1 MAYDYEKI
9 KAQYEALSPDKQKQ
23 FAEMNKNDTSWN
35 FQKFMNQYNAE
46 KNQSTNTVKNNT
58 QNTGST
64 VSNNNVSNTKYWE
77 PTEYQWTWWSNK
89 TSPYANQWAGNYSYS
104 DQTQY
109 YEKNGQNSSASNSI
123 RDKWDSMDYDQQQ
136 EFLKNNP
143 NAKSWIVKAGWTI
156 KQSPYENQWEWQ
168 YVYNPNTKYYEKVWG
183 QGWNQWGNQWGWDYQ
198 DNSPERMQQMARNVN
213 DLAQSDPW
221 IFNSEDSFR
230 KFFIDWKG
238 RTPEQEA
245 FLMDL
250 YKNMKIYN
258 QYDWYTAEE
267 VGNMFAHGKVPE
279 SYLSYVKNSNPD
291 RYAAIMDA
299 KDKEQ
304 NKIKDKSNYDSLL
317 EQAWFKEEKTEDT
330 NAIKFMKEN
339 WMLVDE
345 NGDWTDDWLYP
356 EPSEEE
362 RTMVN
367 RVNEI
372 IARRLEIKNIRKNL
386 ERDYTKAYPWATKA
400 TIVALVNDAMSELQA
415 EDDDLAVELAQLQW
429 QVNYE
434 QSERKLQADARQ
446 NTINNIAKNY
456 WMYYQYTPEWMSE
469 LAQAKYAATNVTL
482 DQADNWT
489 DTQKQM
495 ALDSVLS
502 DYFDKYGSIIQRS
515 KNQVI
520 NDVMNYA
527 KQNGVSLSQALEEN
541 FLKYLRQ
548 KPWYNALA
556 TWQSTAKNKYNW
568 SSYEWPDWKKHI
580 LRMNETTWQ
589 WEELDIWDALWD
601 MADLDWLQSK
611 NRDTR
616 KQALFNLAQQADNPQ
631 VQAELIAAAM
641 EWNYAWTCWAYAN
654 DINYAI
660 TWDKNWIFG
669 NDVKQKEWV
678 CDNTEWGNIKA
689 WDFVV
694 FNYQQIPWVS
704 RNVVPSW
711 LWNTDLETWQDMY
724 DHWHVWYVTW
734 VDAQWN
740 ITMTH
745 TKSQIAQTSTFGKNT
760 KLWQALYG
768 SYTPVWWYDKSI
780 PNSIY
785 KAVWDAA
792 EKWDIDKLE
801 SLAKQ
806 YWYSDYNTLIRQY
819 ERQYQDSILP
829 VAEWLLQKID
839 QLIASTQNTSKLER
853 AATLKWEWSYV
864 NSEAHAAYQSL
875 LNDYAL
881 DKLSNMTVKLSPMSD
896 TDVKIVASA
905 TTPFMN
911 EWYMYANDNYFR
923 DLQNIRD
930 SIISRSAVL
939 QKKYWDTNARNWQ
952 KQYYDWTTQRF
963 TSTKPRWVLWGN

>member
-35 FQKFMNQYNAE
+35 FQKFMNQYNSE
-46 KNQSTNTVKNNT
+46 KNQSANTVKNNT

-77 PTEYQWTWWSNK
+77 PTEYQWAWTNK
-89 TSPYANQWAGNYSYS
+89 ANSYQNQWAGNYSYS
-104 DQTQY
+104 NQTQY
-109 YEKNGQNSSASNSI
+109 YEKNNQNSNVSGGNDMKSWIRSA
-123 RDKWDSMDYDQQQ
+123 WDAKSYQEQQD
-136 EFLKNNP
+136 FLKNNP
-143 NAKSWIVKAGWTI
+143 NAKQTLINAWATFKTADT
-156 KQSPYENQWEWQ
+156 P
-168 YVYNPNTKYYEKVWG
+168 T
-183 QGWNQWGNQWGWDYQ
+183 GWNQNQGNQNQWPTNQWGWDYQ
-198 DNSPERMQQMARNVN
+198 DNSPERMKQMADNVN
-213 DLAQSDPW
+213 WFYQTDPW
-221 IFNSEDSFR
+221 IFNSEDSYR

-250 YKNMKIYN
+250 YKNRKIYN
-258 QYDWYTAEE
+258 DLDNYTADEIWAMD
-267 VGNMFAHGKVPE
+267 VHWQVPE
-279 SYLSYVKNSNPD
+279 SYLNYLKNSDPE
-291 RYAAIMDA
+291 RYAAVMDA
-299 KDKEQ
+299 KAKEQ
-304 NKIKDKSNYDSLL
+304 DKIKDKTSLDTIDTMTWEWGDTITSNAIEWLKAQWLFIDKDWNFIDDRTENYATD
-317 EQAWFKEEKTEDT
+317 EEKQYAKD
-330 NAIKFMKEN
+330 AA
-339 WMLVDE
+339 D
-345 NGDWTDDWLYP
+345 
-356 EPSEEE
+356 
-362 RTMVN
+362 
-367 RVNEI
+367 I
-372 IARRLEIKNIRKNL
+372 IARNL
-386 ERDYTKAYPWATKA
+386 DIDNTVKHTYDDLVKAYPWATKA
-400 TIVALVNDAMSELQA
+400 TLMAMAQDINS
-415 EDDDLAVELAQLQW
+415 DLLREKENNNVELTRLQWYMSYMQQEREDRTEIWQKAIEQLQK
-429 QVNYE
+429 QYG
-434 QSERKLQADARQ
+434 
-446 NTINNIAKNY
+446 
-456 WMYYQYTPEWMSE
+456 MYYTYSPEWMSE
-469 LAQAKYAATNVTL
+469 LAQAQYAATNVTL

-939 QKKYWDTNARNWQ
+939 QKKYWDTNAWNWQ

>member
-1 MAYDYEKI
+1 MAYDYEKT
-9 KAQYEALSPDKQKQ
+9 KQQYESLNDEQKKQ
-23 FAEMNKNDTSWN
+23 FANMKWWN
-35 FQKFMNQYNAE
+35 VQDFLTRYNSE
-46 KNQSTNTVKNNT
+46 KNQSNNQASTVNTTPVNNT
-58 QNTGST
+58 TVTQNKT
-64 VSNNNVSNTKYWE
+64 NNYWV
-77 PTEYQWTWWSNK
+77 PTEYQASGTNKSN
-89 TSPYANQWAGNYSYS
+89 TYQNQWAGNYSYS
-104 DQTQY
+104 NQSQY
-109 YEKNGQNSSASNSI
+109 YEKQNTTPEAPKTASSMSSTQKA
-123 RDKWDSMDYDQQQ
+123 WDDMSYADQQKKLN
-136 EFLKNNP
+136 EIPWLKEAITKKGWNI
-143 NAKSWIVKAGWTI
+143 KSEEWTPI
-156 KQSPYENQWEWQ
+156 QTETKWETPNQWW
-168 YVYNPNTKYYEKVWG
+168 
-183 QGWNQWGNQWGWDYQ
+183 WDYS
-198 DNSPERMQQMARNVN
+198 DNSPERMKQMADNVN
-213 DLAQSDPW
+213 WFYQTDPW
-221 IFNSEDSFR
+221 IFNSEDSYR

-250 YKNMKIYN
+250 YKNRKIYN
-258 QYDWYTAEE
+258 DLDNYTADEIWAMD
-267 VGNMFAHGKVPE
+267 VHGQVPE
-279 SYLSYVKNSNPD
+279 SYLNYLKNSDPE
-291 RYAAIMDA
+291 RYAAVMDA
-299 KDKEQ
+299 KAKEQ
-304 NKIKDKSNYDSLL
+304 DKIKDKTSLETTNVMTWEWGDTITSNVIEWLKAQWLFVDKDWNLIDDRTENYATD
-317 EQAWFKEEKTEDT
+317 EEKQYAKSAAD
-330 NAIKFMKEN
+330 
-339 WMLVDE
+339 
-345 NGDWTDDWLYP
+345 
-356 EPSEEE
+356 
-362 RTMVN
+362 
-367 RVNEI
+367 I
-372 IARRLEIKNIRKNL
+372 IARNL
-386 ERDYTKAYPWATKA
+386 DIDNTVKHTYDDLVEKYGWTASKA
-400 TIVALVNDAMSELQA
+400 TLMAMAQDINS
-415 EDDDLAVELAQLQW
+415 DLLREKENNNVELTRLQWYMSYMQQEREDRTSIWQKAIEQLQK
-429 QVNYE
+429 QYG
-434 QSERKLQADARQ
+434 
-446 NTINNIAKNY
+446 
-456 WMYYQYTPEWMSE
+456 MYYTYSPEWMSE
-469 LAQAKYAATNVTL
+469 LAQAQYAATNVTL

-939 QKKYWDTNARNWQ
+939 QKKYWDTNAWNWQ

>member
-1 MAYDYEKI
+1 MHKI
-9 KAQYEALSPDKQKQ
+9 QQK
-23 FAEMNKNDTSWN
+23 K
-35 FQKFMNQYNAE
+35 
-46 KNQSTNTVKNNT
+46 
-58 QNTGST
+58 
-64 VSNNNVSNTKYWE
+64 
-77 PTEYQWTWWSNK
+77 
-89 TSPYANQWAGNYSYS
+89 
-104 DQTQY
+104 
-109 YEKNGQNSSASNSI
+109 
-123 RDKWDSMDYDQQQ
+123 
-136 EFLKNNP
+136 LKNNP
-143 NAKSWIVKAGWTI
+143 WLEANVKKIWWTI
-156 KQSPYENQWEWQ
+156 KSSPNET
-168 YVYNPNTKYYEKVWG
+168 VNTETPKGETTPWSE
-183 QGWNQWGNQWGWDYQ
+183 WDYQ
-198 DNSPERMQQMARNVN
+198 DNSPERMMQMANN
-213 DLAQSDPW
+213 LEQMYLTNPW
-221 IFNSEDSFR
+221 LFANEKAFR
-230 KFFIDWKG
+230 DFFINWVN

-245 FLMDL
+245 FLMD
-250 YKNMKIYN
+250 YFKNRQIYN
-258 QYDWYTAEE
+258 EYDWYTAEK
-267 VGNMFAHGKVPE
+267 VWDMYAHWQCPQ
-279 SYLSYVKNSNPD
+279 SYLNYLKNSNPD
-291 RYAAIMDA
+291 RYNEVMDYKDQTEKWIMN
-299 KDKEQ
+299 E
-304 NKIKDKSNYDSLL
+304 SNYSSIL
-317 EQAWFKEEKTEDT
+317 EQAWFSADSNNLKRQTWEWIWLDT
-330 NAIKFMKEN
+330 DNN
-339 WMLVDE
+339 WI
-345 NGDWTDDWLYP
+345 DDRREHYA
-356 EPSEEE
+356 SEEE
-362 RTMVN
+362 KKLWELDSSYDAEILKLNNAMKDLQSDLTEQYPDADLSTIMLLTSDRWNKIQKALDTLSVN
-367 RVNEI
+367 KTKVQWT
-372 IARRLEIKNIRKNL
+372 IAYMQK
-386 ERDYTKAYPWATKA
+386 EREMANKAGSDS
-400 TIVALVNDAMSELQA
+400 I
-415 EDDDLAVELAQLQW
+415 AQLQ
-429 QVNYE
+429 
-434 QSERKLQADARQ
+434 
-446 NTINNIAKNY
+446 KNL
-456 WMYYQYTPEWMSE
+456 WMYYDYSPEWMSE
-469 LAQAKYAATNVTL
+469 LAQAQYAANNPSLT
-482 DQADNWT
+482 AAENWT
-489 DTQKQM
+489 ETEKRM
-495 ALDSVLS
+495 ALDSALS
-502 DYFDKYGSIIQRS
+502 GYYEKYWSIIQRPKEQVISDVIEYAS
-515 KNQVI
+515 KNW
-520 NDVMNYA
+520 
-527 KQNGVSLSQALEEN
+527 VSLSQALEDN
-541 FLKYLRQ
+541 FLSYLRQ

-556 TWQSTAKNKYNW
+556 NWQTTASDKYNW

-589 WEELDIWDALWD
+589 WEELDIWDAISD

-641 EWNYAWTCWAYAN
+641 EWNYAGTCWAYAN

-678 CDNTEWGNIKA
+678 CDNTEWDNIQA

-694 FNYQQIPWVS
+694 FNYQNIPWVS
-704 RNVVPSW
+704 RNTVPSW

-768 SYTPVWWYDKSI
+768 SYTPVGWYDKSI

-864 NSEAHAAYQSL
+864 NSEAHSAYQSL

-881 DKLSNMTVKLSPMSD
+881 DKLSSMTVKLSPMSD

-939 QKKYWDTNARNWQ
+939 QKKYWDTNAWNWQ